1 MPQVYLERSVALSSG
16 LLQCT
21 RPIVFIA
28 ADVALVTITA
38 AARAPFGGIV
48 GNMLGRIISVSV
60 VLAVVVLLAILQT
73 TTPSTAGPIGILF
86 VFIFI
91 YMLVLGV
98 LTFLLFW
105 GSKLIS
111 KLLQLATQKAPRRP
125 LSLIRSYYFSSILA
139 LAPVIFMGMQSVGE
153 VGFYDV
159 ILVLLF
165 VGVGCFY
172 VAKRTA

>member
-1 MPQVYLERSVALSSG
+1 
-16 LLQCT
+16 
-21 RPIVFIA
+21 
-28 ADVALVTITA
+28 
-38 AARAPFGGIV
+38 
-48 GNMLGRIISVSV
+48 MLGRIISVSI

-91 YMLVLGV
+91 YMLVLGA

-105 GSKLIS
+105 GSR
-111 KLLQLATQKAPRRP
+111 LLGKVLHLVAQKTPRRS
-125 LSLIRSYYFSSILA
+125 LSLTRSYYFSSILA

-159 ILVLLF
+159 ALVLLF